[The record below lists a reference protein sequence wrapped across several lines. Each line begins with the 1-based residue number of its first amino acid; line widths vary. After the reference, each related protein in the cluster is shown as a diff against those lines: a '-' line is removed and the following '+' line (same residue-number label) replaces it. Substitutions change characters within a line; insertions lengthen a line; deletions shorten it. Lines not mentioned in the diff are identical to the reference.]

1 MICPFLKEAQVRF
14 CRAATFKKMIP
25 RSLEHTASER
35 CSSPAWVNCP
45 IAQQQHTGVTGQSS
59 CPFLQES
66 LVQYCAAAPSTK
78 FIPYS
83 ESLLSRC
90 GTESHR
96 YCELYLDFANPDSS
110 KTLTATPGEK
120 NVSEDDLQDCVV
132 DGIRMPAGLYY
143 SANHMWLDLGEA
155 GRCHLGID
163 GFLAKVLGR
172 VDTISFVDGK
182 DINRPTV
189 VLTVRGVDL
198 HLVFP
203 NRVHVINKNTSL
215 RAAPARVTSDPYT
228 LGWLFEGCEPTS
240 SLGGPTEL
248 CAGLMRGREA
258 REWMHQESQH
268 LSEFVHER
276 VTHSMPNGERLVMDG
291 GAFSCGVVQ
300 HLDRDEVLDLF
311 SNFFSPYA
319 TCLSAQAGRKTQ

>member
-14 CRAATFKKMIP
+14 CRAASVKKMIP

-35 CSSPAWVNCP
+35 CCTPAWVTCP
-45 IAQQQHTGVTGQSS
+45 IAQQQQAGLAGQPS

-66 LVQYCAAAPSTK
+66 LVQYCAASPSTK

-96 YCELYLDFANPDSS
+96 YCELYLDFANPESN
-110 KTLTATPGEK
+110 KTLNTTLGEK
-120 NVSEDDLQDCVV
+120 NVSEDDLSDCVV

-155 GRCHLGID
+155 GRCHIGID
-163 GFLAKVLGR
+163 GFLAKVLGH
-172 VDTISFVDGK
+172 VDSISFVDGK
-182 DINRPTV
+182 DVKRPTA

-198 HLVFP
+198 HMVFP
-203 NRVHVINKNTSL
+203 NCIHVISKNTSL
-215 RAAPARVTSDPYT
+215 RAAPERLTADPYT
-228 LGWLFEGCEPTS
+228 LGWLFEGCEP
-240 SLGGPTEL
+240 SLSAIGTPTEL
-248 CAGLMRGREA
+248 CAGLLRGREA
-258 REWMHQESQH
+258 REWMHHESQH

-276 VTHSMPNGERLVMDG
+276 VNHFMPNGERMVMDG
-291 GAFSCGVVQ
+291 GAFNDGVVH
-300 HLDRDEVLDLF
+300 HLNRDEVLDLF

-319 TCLSAQAGRKTQ
+319 TWRKSE